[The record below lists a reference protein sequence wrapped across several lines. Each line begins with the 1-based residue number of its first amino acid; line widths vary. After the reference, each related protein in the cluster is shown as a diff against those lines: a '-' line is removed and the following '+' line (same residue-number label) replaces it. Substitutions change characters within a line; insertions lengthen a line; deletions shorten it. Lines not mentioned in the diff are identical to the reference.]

1 MSTARSS
8 QLEIKAIAALSAF
21 TKYALVRI
29 SREYFCPS
37 VFLESSD
44 RTSEVESTFKVC
56 EIR

>member
-8 QLEIKAIAALSAF
+8 QLEIKAIAALSAV

-44 RTSEVESTFKVC
+44 RTSTFKVC